1 MICEFAMAK
10 TFRLTDE
17 EEKALN
23 NVQLKINREL
33 VKNGQKPLRDTEIL
47 HEILRQTILSDRLD
61 LSHKGYIIINNE
73 AYKSYNVNELNG
85 EEE

>member
-61 LSHKGYIIINNE
+61 LSRKGYIIINNE

>member
-1 MICEFAMAK
+1 MICEFEMAK

-61 LSHKGYIIINNE
+61 LSRKGYIIINNE

-85 EEE
+85 DEE

>member
-61 LSHKGYIIINNE
+61 LSRKGYIIINNE

-85 EEE
+85 DEE

>member
-1 MICEFAMAK
+1 MAK

-61 LSHKGYIIINNE
+61 LSRKGYIIINNE

-85 EEE
+85 DEE

>member
-1 MICEFAMAK
+1 MAK

-61 LSHKGYIIINNE
+61 LSRKGYIIINNE

>member
-47 HEILRQTILSDRLD
+47 HEILRQTFLSDRLD
-61 LSHKGYIIINNE
+61 LSRKGYIIINNE

-85 EEE
+85 DEE

>member
-1 MICEFAMAK
+1 MICKFEMAK

-61 LSHKGYIIINNE
+61 LSRKGYIIINNE

>member
-1 MICEFAMAK
+1 MAK

-23 NVQLKINREL
+23 NVQLRLNREL
-33 VKNGQKPLRDTEIL
+33 VKNGQKPMRDTEIL
-47 HEILRQTILSDRLD
+47 HEILKQTLLTGTID
-61 LSHKGYIIINNE
+61 LSRQGYMIINNQP
-73 AYKSYNVNELNG
+73 YKSYNVKELNG

>member
-61 LSHKGYIIINNE
+61 LSRKGYIIINNE
-73 AYKSYNVNELNG
+73 AYKSYNVNELNSD
-85 EEE
+85 EE

>member
-1 MICEFAMAK
+1 M
-10 TFRLTDE
+10 TDE

-61 LSHKGYIIINNE
+61 LSRKGYIIINNE